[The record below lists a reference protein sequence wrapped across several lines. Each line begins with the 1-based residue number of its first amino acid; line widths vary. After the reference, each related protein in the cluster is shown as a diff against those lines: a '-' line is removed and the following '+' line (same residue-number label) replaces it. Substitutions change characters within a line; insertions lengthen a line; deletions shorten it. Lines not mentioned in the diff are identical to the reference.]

1 MAPGPVTSDVSN
13 CPFLILFA
21 NSIPL
26 GEGQLFL
33 FFRSMFIPGLSL
45 ATEIIVLRQQFP
57 VINSTVKRPQLRW
70 RDRLFWVCLSR
81 LW

>member
-1 MAPGPVTSDVSN
+1 MLDSVVPKFRRHSVIIAAR
-13 CPFLILFA
+13 F
-21 NSIPL
+21 

-33 FFRSMFIPGLSL
+33 FFRSMFIPGLSF

-57 VINSTVKRPQLRW
+57 VFNSTVKRPQLRR